1 MTEHRFAEVVVT
13 DKAVIFDG
21 KELPWHIAQDG
32 IRYDRSYYD
41 DIGRLSIDF
50 LVEDVHF
57 TLREPR
63 GFIDLYRERFVRW
76 EDEHNDR
83 WDRLT
88 AETWLNHWLQLG
100 AFIALEEEY
109 A

>member
-1 MTEHRFAEVVVT
+1 MTEHRFAEVLVT
-13 DKAVIFDG
+13 DKAVLFDG

-32 IRYDRSYYD
+32 VRFEPGGFD
-41 DIGRLSIDF
+41 DFGRLSIDF
-50 LVEDVHF
+50 LVEDVRF

-63 GFIDLYRERFVRW
+63 GFIDLYWSEQDKW
-76 EDEHNDR
+76 EAEHNKR